1 VLASLVLLPFI
12 AAGFGPGAALAI
24 GQSIGGFLSVV
35 IGMAWPVIGGNAV
48 ARAPSLD
55 AQRELFRNS
64 LYSRMLV
71 VIAVCASGMPLA
83 LMFVDEYPGSTVLF
97 MLATSANGL
106 TALLVFRGYRRT
118 TASGDQRGP
127 GTIRRSRFSAGG
139 ISRRGAAG
147 LVRGVQR
154 SSGCDLRPAQLANGF
169 VELADFWVTGAHRLA
184 LQIVR
189 EQLGGTLSR
198 L

>member
-1 VLASLVLLPFI
+1 LPALSVLASLVLLPFI

-55 AQRELFRNS
+55 AARALPQQPLLPHACPHSSLCGRHAASPNVCRRVSWVDRPLYARHLGQRADR
-64 LYSRMLV
+64 
-71 VIAVCASGMPLA
+71 
-83 LMFVDEYPGSTVLF
+83 
-97 MLATSANGL
+97 
-106 TALLVFRGYRRT
+106 LLVFRGYRRT

-127 GTIRRSRFSAGG
+127 RTIRRSRFSAGG
-139 ISRRGAAG
+139 ISRGGAAG

-169 VELADFWVTGAHRLA
+169 VVLADSG
-184 LQIVR
+184 
-189 EQLGGTLSR
+189 
-198 L
+198 